1 MEFGICLQNIVPVR
15 TEPNHR
21 SEMATQVLFGELYNV
36 LETNGRWLK
45 IKLSHDNFEGWIEEK
60 QNTFLAEEE
69 FISLFNAETPCSL
82 DLVQLISNETKKS
95 VFPVVMGSSL
105 PGIEEFRFT
114 IRDQSYVFDGQV
126 SNVSELE
133 ETESPQELNDIKQAM
148 VHDAMLYLHAPYL
161 WGGRSPFGIDCS
173 GLIQMVFKLKN
184 VKMLRD
190 AKQQA
195 GQGDVVSLIE
205 EAEPGDVA
213 FFDDEEGNITHT
225 GLLID
230 RNRILHASGRV
241 RIDTLDHEGIF
252 DTEKQLYTHK
262 LRLIKRYF

>member
-15 TEPNHR
+15 LEPDHR
-21 SEMATQVLFGELYNV
+21 AEMVTQVLFGELYKV
-36 LETNGRWLK
+36 LETNLNWLK
-45 IKLSHDNFEGWIEEK
+45 IKNSYDDYEGWIEEK
-60 QNTFLAEEE
+60 QHSALDEEG

-95 VFPVVMGSSL
+95 IFPIVIGSSL
-105 PGIEEFRFT
+105 PGIEEFRFSVGE
-114 IRDQSYVFDGQV
+114 QCYVFDGQV

-133 ETESPQELNDIKQAM
+133 EVESPQELNDIKQAM
-148 VHDAMLYLHAPYL
+148 VHDAMLFLHAPYL
-161 WGGRSPFGIDCS
+161 WGGRTPFGIDCS
-173 GLIQMVFKLKN
+173 GLIQMVFKLKK
-184 VKMLRD
+184 VKMPRD

-195 GQGDVVSLIE
+195 GQGEVVSLLV

-213 FFDDEEGNITHT
+213 FFDDEEGNITHV

-230 RNRILHASGRV
+230 RNRILHASGKV

-252 DTEKQLYTHK
+252 NTDTQQYTHK
-262 LRLIKRYF
+262 LRLIKRIF